1 MSEETRQNLLS
12 EFDEVCKKYLSL
24 TKVIDHDS
32 APLLAGVIRTNL
44 FLLFRRPIKNMRIVF
59 RLYTVYTG
67 VNDVGAFFP
76 VERMIEALE
85 KYSVPQLNSLKK
97 ISEINVKSQTERS
110 KNNPIFKLGAGL
122 GIAYGLIK
130 TTIELSGADSMITG
144 LQKLLGFSMQP
155 IINDLLKFIVISIPF
170 LFIQYFFFIWPR
182 LIRAKL
188 LDDVLQIAIEQRYF
202 EQVGTTSEDSNDI
215 RLTKGSN

>member
-24 TKVIDHDS
+24 TEVIDHDS
-32 APLLAGVIRTNL
+32 APLLAGFIRANL
-44 FLLFRRPIKNMRIVF
+44 FVLFHPIKFARIIV
-59 RLYTVYTG
+59 RLHTG
-67 VNDVGAFFP
+67 VNDVGVFFP
-76 VERMIEALE
+76 VKRMIEALE

-97 ISEINVKSQTERS
+97 ISEINVKSQTEVS
-110 KNNPIFKLGAGL
+110 KNNPIFKVGVGL

-130 TTIELSGADSMITG
+130 TTIELSGADSMITR
-144 LQKLLGFSMQP
+144 LQTLLGFSMQP
-155 IINDLLKFIVISIPF
+155 ILNNLLFIIVFTIPV
-170 LFIQYFFFIWPR
+170 LFIQYSCFIWPR
-182 LIRAKL
+182 LGRAKL